1 MMNNQ
6 NNHILTDKVATSR
19 KEKHLV
25 SVLNALE
32 CTAQLQMGA
41 EGRSGYIPFSATP
54 VHQPSRGKFSCL
66 SLLSWLRCAELL
78 TWLLTFTHH
87 VYSNY
92 GMTDVC
98 KLFYLYYIQLLLH
111 LFLG

>member
-1 MMNNQ
+1 MT
-6 NNHILTDKVATSR
+6 NNHILTDKAATSR

-25 SVLNALE
+25 SALNALE
-32 CTAQLQMGA
+32 CTAQLRIDA

-54 VHQPSRGKFSCL
+54 VHQPLQVKFSRL

-78 TWLLTFTHH
+78 TWLLTFIHH
-87 VYSNY
+87 VYGNY
-92 GMTDVC
+92 GTTNVY

-111 LFLG
+111 LF